1 MLQRCGPGERD
12 TTEEKGQASLELV
25 QSPTEGRRSRKKPGK
40 KKKKGKTQGATE
52 GESEGKKRQKNEGK
66 EQTEEGR
73 IGEAK
78 FD

>member
-40 KKKKGKTQGATE
+40 KKKKKEKHKGLQKEKVKERKDRRMKGK
-52 GESEGKKRQKNEGK
+52 SRQKK
-66 EQTEEGR
+66 
-73 IGEAK
+73 GE
-78 FD
+78 